1 MKIPGDN
8 NGPRRS
14 DRSREVNI
22 LPVETRKPSI
32 TRRPSQVEKHDRV
45 EISDAGRARTMRLEP
60 TASGEVGRLAEVRRR
75 VMTGAYD
82 ADGVVGEVARRILDR
97 GDV

>member
-14 DRSREVNI
+14 DRSREVHI
-22 LPVETRKPSI
+22 LPVETRQPSI
-32 TRRPSQVEKHDRV
+32 TRSPSQVEKRDRV
-45 EISDAGRARTMRLEP
+45 EISDAGRARTTRLEP
-60 TASGEVGRLAEVRRR
+60 TASGEQGRLAEVRRR

>member
-14 DRSREVNI
+14 DRSREVHI
-22 LPVETRKPSI
+22 LPVETRQPSI
-32 TRRPSQVEKHDRV
+32 TRSPSHVEKHDRV
-45 EISDAGRARTMRLEP
+45 EISDAGRARTTRLEP
-60 TASGEVGRLAEVRRR
+60 TASGEQGRLAEVRRR